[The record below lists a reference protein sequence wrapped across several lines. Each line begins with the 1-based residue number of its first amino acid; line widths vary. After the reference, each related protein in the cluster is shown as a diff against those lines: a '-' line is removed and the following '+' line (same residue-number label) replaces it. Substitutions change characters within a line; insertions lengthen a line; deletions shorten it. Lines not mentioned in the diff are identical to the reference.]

1 MASSHKKR
9 TGVRIAAVVLLCL
22 VLVCVVTAAVFV
34 GLIGRRVKAFQ
45 SGAAFSFT
53 YQITSTAAEPPALY
67 KLLDQFGGTT
77 GSVDGQYSPDG
88 IQVNLSSDTAA
99 IPASPLTRVYIG
111 ADETL
116 FDIGQLYHNIR
127 TAVVNEYP
135 LASLLL
141 PGWDLGSYISQ
152 SQLAALLGVDA
163 DSVALQDM
171 TGLRLDLKNL
181 HRVQPD
187 NALDGYLYF
196 QLQNDAAAQDAPVLT
211 IGVAKKD
218 ILSAPSPAVH
228 LLLDI
233 PEHGVHIELNG
244 TVTATQTALSVP
256 SSRMNDADIET
267 LVKLRE
273 TIESVVQFVQQA
285 A

>member
-22 VLVCVVTAAVFV
+22 VLVCVVTAAVFT
-34 GLIGRRVKAFQ
+34 GMIGRRVKAFQ

-111 ADETL
+111 TDETL
-116 FDIGQLYHNIR
+116 FDIGQLYRNIR

-171 TGLRLDLKNL
+171 TSFRLDLKNL

-196 QLQNDAAAQDAPVLT
+196 RLQNDAAAQNAPVLT